1 MKKKTYVYKL
11 TGKYRKHPELLLNYG
26 FQYYESEEKDVSV
39 FAQPLTL
46 SEDNPLFIQA
56 VRFMEHIYAEATT
69 EERERDFKGYEFR
82 RELQEN
88 QQNVDRL
95 VLTDDIRKEFSSAQL
110 CVSICKSAGDKTILF
125 VNSPIENNY
134 YHYETVKECA
144 PEIIEK
150 LLKEKV
156 IYAKRHIYN
165 TRG

>member
-11 TGKYRKHPELLLNYG
+11 TSKYRKHPELLLNFG
-26 FQYYESEEKDVSV
+26 FQYYESDDKDVNI
-39 FAQPLTL
+39 FAQPLKL

-69 EERERDFKGYEFR
+69 EERETDLKGYEFR
-82 RELQEN
+82 RELQPD
-88 QQNVDRL
+88 QHDIDRL
-95 VLTDDIRKEFSSAQL
+95 VLTDDLRKEFSSAQL

-134 YHYETVKECA
+134 YHFETVKECA
-144 PEIIEK
+144 PELIEK

-156 IYAKRHIYN
+156 IYARRHIYD